1 MGKYLDR
8 EGVRHLWKKA
18 VGMFATKAT
27 ATTSS
32 DGLMSAEDKQRVNAA
47 LLSLERP
54 AGADLNTMVTPGHY
68 YGRRADVANAP
79 AGVSG
84 THFGMAVVRLGPPSV
99 ATATVLQVVRAANKY
114 VMGTVY
120 YREVAYNT
128 SPGKWYKVDMSK
140 ISAIATT

>member
-18 VGMFATKAT
+18 VGVFATKST
-27 ATTSS
+27 ATTSAA
-32 DGLMSAEDKQRVNAA
+32 GLMSAEDKQRVNAA
-47 LLSLERP
+47 LLSLELP

-68 YGRRADVANAP
+68 YGRRAD
-79 AGVSG
+79 
-84 THFGMAVVRLGPPSV
+84 VRLGPPSV

>member
-18 VGMFATKAT
+18 VGMFATK
-27 ATTSS
+27 
-32 DGLMSAEDKQRVNAA
+32 
-47 LLSLERP
+47 
-54 AGADLNTMVTPGHY
+54 
-68 YGRRADVANAP
+68 
-79 AGVSG
+79 
-84 THFGMAVVRLGPPSV
+84 

-140 ISAIATT
+140 ISSIATT

>member
-8 EGVRHLWKKA
+8 EGVRHLWKKT

-27 ATTSS
+27 ATTSA

-47 LLSLERP
+47 LLSLELP

-79 AGVSG
+79 AGLSG
-84 THFGMAVVRLGPPSV
+84 THFGMAVV